1 MRSNIMQLSSVEKT
15 RVNSEMSN
23 QQPEPR
29 RIYES
34 IVVPFVWL
42 VFLALW
48 LFSYASSFSILQ
60 NIGVVLISFAVAGVI
75 EVIVWVPWAMKHA
88 DQG

>member
-1 MRSNIMQLSSVEKT
+1 MAK
-15 RVNSEMSN
+15 
-23 QQPEPR
+23 QQPDSR

-34 IVVPFVWL
+34 IAVPFGWL

-48 LFSYASSFSILQ
+48 LFYYASSFSILQ
-60 NIGVVLISFAVAGVI
+60 NIAVVLLSFVIAGLI
-75 EVIVWVPWAMKHA
+75 EVIVWGPWVMKQA

>member
-1 MRSNIMQLSSVEKT
+1 
-15 RVNSEMSN
+15 MSN

-29 RIYES
+29 KIYES
-34 IVVPFVWL
+34 IAVPVVWL
-42 VFLALW
+42 LFLALW
-48 LFSYASSFSILQ
+48 LFYYASSFSILQ
-60 NIGVVLISFAVAGVI
+60 NIGVFLLSFAVAGVI

>member
-1 MRSNIMQLSSVEKT
+1 VVK
-15 RVNSEMSN
+15 
-23 QQPEPR
+23 QQPDSR

-34 IVVPFVWL
+34 IAVPFGWL

-48 LFSYASSFSILQ
+48 LFYYASSFSVLQ
-60 NIGVVLISFAVAGVI
+60 NIAVVLLSFVIAGLI
-75 EVIVWVPWAMKHA
+75 EVIVWVPWAMKQP

>member
-1 MRSNIMQLSSVEKT
+1 MRTSIVQLFSVKKT
-15 RVNSEMSN
+15 LGDSEMSN
-23 QQPEPR
+23 QQLEPR

-34 IVVPFVWL
+34 IAVPVVWL
-42 VFLALW
+42 IFLALW
-48 LFSYASSFSILQ
+48 LFYYASSFSILQ
-60 NIGVVLISFAVAGVI
+60 NIGVFLLSFAVAGVI